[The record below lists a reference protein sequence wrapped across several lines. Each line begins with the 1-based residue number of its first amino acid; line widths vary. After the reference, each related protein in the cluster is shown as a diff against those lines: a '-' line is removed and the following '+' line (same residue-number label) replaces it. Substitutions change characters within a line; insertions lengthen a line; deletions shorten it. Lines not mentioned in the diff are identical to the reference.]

1 MQQIVVYKKVS
12 TYLRLKL
19 ISLEDISYKI
29 YT

>member
-19 ISLEDISYKI
+19 ITLEDISYKI